1 MEILHKIP
9 VFFKSLSPFVLGG
22 VIFVLV
28 ALLSFGLGRLSAQ
41 EEQPSKVA
49 FKEATF
55 ITDNCPV
62 FTNTLQANAEAS
74 DDELSNAN
82 ASLTSGGLL
91 VGSKNSDKYH
101 YPWCSGALRIK
112 DENKIWFASAEEARE
127 AGYLPAGNC
136 KGLE

>member
-9 VFFKSLSPFVLGG
+9 VFFKSLSPFVLGA

-28 ALLSFGLGRLSAQ
+28 AILSFGLGRLSAQ
-41 EEQPSKVA
+41 EDASSKMS
-49 FKEATF
+49 FHKEGL
-55 ITDNCPV
+55 ITDNCPE
-62 FTNTLQANAEAS
+62 FLNTAQANVSTTEN
-74 DDELSNAN
+74 EEVN
-82 ASLTSGGLL
+82 ASLTSEGLL

-101 YPWCSGALRIK
+101 FPWCSGALRIK
-112 DENKIWFASAEEARE
+112 DENKIWFTSMDEARE